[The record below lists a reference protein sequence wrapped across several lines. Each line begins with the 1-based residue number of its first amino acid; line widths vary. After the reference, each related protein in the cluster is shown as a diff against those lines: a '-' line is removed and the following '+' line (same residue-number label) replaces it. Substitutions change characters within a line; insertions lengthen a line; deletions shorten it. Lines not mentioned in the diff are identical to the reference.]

1 MKKSWCRE
9 MIRTRACCDRVSSL
23 GCVTEVR
30 WSLWYFRV
38 QYRRTSWCPRRFP
51 GMALRPMDV
60 VSPRFRA
67 GLLETFLR
75 RALGKGRSPL
85 ALPNDASLLRRF
97 VNPDS
102 ALSKALT
109 AGISSVL
116 VDAVGFVTLRAMG
129 IEVGFQYL
137 VKMILP
143 ATAAWSVVLI
153 LPVDGLQRRLAEFI
167 GRIVPARGDREKEVA
182 AWSRG
187 TTFPTT
193 KAKTSLRRR

>member
-1 MKKSWCRE
+1 
-9 MIRTRACCDRVSSL
+9 MIRNEGLAAIASL
-23 GCVTEVR
+23 LLAVLLKSVEFVV
-30 WSLWYFRV
+30 LPV
-38 QYRRTSWCPRRFP
+38 QYRPDLLVVLAASLGWACGLWMSFP
-51 GMALRPMDV
+51 LGFVL
-60 VSPRFRA
+60 
-67 GLLETFLR
+67 GLLEDLFFG
-75 RALGKGRSPL
+75 RALGQRAISLGVASMM
-85 ALPNDASLLRRF
+85 ASLLRRF

-116 VDAVGFVTLRAMG
+116 ADAVGFVTLRAMG
-129 IEVGFQYL
+129 IEVGFQYW
-137 VKMILP
+137 VRMILP

-153 LPVDGLQRRLAEFI
+153 LPVVGLQRRLAEFI

-193 KAKTSLRRR
+193 KAKTYLRRR

>member
-1 MKKSWCRE
+1 
-9 MIRTRACCDRVSSL
+9 MIRNEGLAAIASL
-23 GCVTEVR
+23 LLAVLLKSVEFVV
-30 WSLWYFRV
+30 LPV
-38 QYRRTSWCPRRFP
+38 QYRPDLLVVLAASLGWACGLWMSFP
-51 GMALRPMDV
+51 LGFVL
-60 VSPRFRA
+60 
-67 GLLETFLR
+67 GLLEDLFFG
-75 RALGKGRSPL
+75 RALGQRAISLGVASMM
-85 ALPNDASLLRRF
+85 ASLLRRF

-116 VDAVGFVTLRAMG
+116 ADAVGFVTLRAMG
-129 IEVGFQYL
+129 IEVGFQYW
-137 VKMILP
+137 VRMILP